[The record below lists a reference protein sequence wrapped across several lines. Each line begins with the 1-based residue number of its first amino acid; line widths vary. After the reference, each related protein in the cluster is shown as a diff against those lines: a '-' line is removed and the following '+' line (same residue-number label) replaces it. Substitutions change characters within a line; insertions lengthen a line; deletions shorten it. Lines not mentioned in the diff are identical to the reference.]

1 MKSKIGM
8 IEDHGQASDV
18 LPAWYT
24 GRMMTDR
31 WLFGL
36 YTNDGRVILIRKIL
50 AISDDGKWMDVEL
63 VDTETGEEYEKLLPG
78 VISAIANDRPRASI
92 QIANIVIALDLQTS

>member
-1 MKSKIGM
+1 
-8 IEDHGQASDV
+8 
-18 LPAWYT
+18 
-24 GRMMTDR
+24 MTDR